1 MKIFKSG
8 VCLLLMV
15 VFALNYS
22 NAQDYQPTMFA
33 VHTDNV
39 KFGMMAQYEE
49 AAKELKEHCEKH
61 NVDGANWMAI
71 SVEDGRYVYVT
82 PIKSMA
88 DLDKNP
94 MGNLAEKMGKEELG
108 KLFDK
113 MNDCYD
119 SHSDSVVHY
128 IPDLSHIPEGYSTEG
143 KNHREY
149 HFLYYSPKHS
159 KDMSTAMKN
168 VKKMFAEKGV
178 KNGYE
183 VYHSGFGSEES
194 YYMVAIVGTDDLA
207 IAQGGKE
214 NDKLLGDAKD
224 AVFWEVIK
232 LATRYDQV
240 EATMRP
246 DLSYMP
252 TTTSN

>member
-1 MKIFKSG
+1 MT
-8 VCLLLMV
+8 LL
-15 VFALNYS
+15 FAFNIS

-49 AAKELKEHCEKH
+49 AAKELKAHCDKH
-61 NVDGANWMAI
+61 NLEGANWTAI

-82 PIKSMA
+82 PIKNMA

-94 MGNLAEKMGKEELG
+94 MGNLGEKMGKDELG

-113 MNDCYD
+113 MDDCYD
-119 SHSDSVVHY
+119 SHSDAVVHY
-128 IPDLSHIPEGYSTEG
+128 RADLSHIPEGYNTEG

-149 HFLYYSPKHS
+149 HFMYYSPRHS
-159 KDMSTAMKN
+159 KEMNEAMGN
-168 VKKMFAEKGV
+168 VKKLFETKGV

-194 YYMVAIVGTDDLA
+194 YYMVAIAGSDDMS
-207 IAQGGKE
+207 IAKGGME
-214 NDKLLGDAKD
+214 NDKLLGEEKD
-224 AVFWEVIK
+224 AIFWEVIK
-232 LATRYDQV
+232 LATKYDQV
-240 EATMRP
+240 EGTVRP
-246 DLSYMP
+246 DLSYMS
-252 TTTSN
+252 TNNNN

>member
-1 MKIFKSG
+1 MKIFKAG
-8 VCLLLMV
+8 VLLLLTL
-15 VFALNYS
+15 VFAFNFS

-33 VHTDNV
+33 IHTDNV

-49 AAKELKEHCEKH
+49 AAKELKAHCDKH
-61 NVDGANWMAI
+61 GVEGANWMAI

-94 MGNLAEKMGKEELG
+94 MGNLAEKMGKEELA

-113 MNDCYD
+113 MDDCYD

-128 IPDLSHIPEGYSTEG
+128 MSNLSHTPEGYSTEG

-149 HFLYYSPKHS
+149 HFLYYAPKHS
-159 KDMSTAMKN
+159 KEMNTAMAN
-168 VKKMFAEKGV
+168 VKKMFEEKGV

-194 YYMVAIVGTDDLA
+194 YYMVAISGTDDLSV
-207 IAQGGKE
+207 AQGGKD
-214 NDKLLGDAKD
+214 NDKLLGEEKD

-232 LATRYDQV
+232 LASRYDQV

-246 DLSYMP
+246 DLSYVP
-252 TTTSN
+252 ANKSN